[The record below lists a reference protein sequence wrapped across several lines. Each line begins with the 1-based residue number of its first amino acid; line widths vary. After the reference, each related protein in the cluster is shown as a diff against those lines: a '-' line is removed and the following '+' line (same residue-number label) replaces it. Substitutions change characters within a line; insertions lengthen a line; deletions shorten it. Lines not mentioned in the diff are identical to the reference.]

1 MKESKPFKTWHLILI
16 IFVVVISVGYRIYSS
31 LWTKATVKI
40 GGQEVRVLVADNY
53 NHRLKGWSDKKDMGK
68 YGGMLFVFPDR
79 GQHAMVMRDMHFP
92 LDIIWLDGNKI
103 VDIAPNLPPE
113 PGIPEEQLTIYRA
126 RAVSTIVLELPAGFK
141 DRTGLKIG
149 DEVEVTKTN

>member
-1 MKESKPFKTWHLILI
+1 MREPKPFKTWHLVLLIL
-16 IFVVVISVGYRIYSS
+16 VIVIAFGYKIYGS

-40 GGQEVRVLVADNY
+40 GGQEIHVLVADTY
-53 NHRLKGWSDKKDMGK
+53 NHRLKGWSDRKDMGK

-92 LDIIWLDGNKI
+92 LDIIWLDGNKV

-113 PGIPEEQLTIYRA
+113 PGLPEAQLTVYMA
-126 RAVSTIVLELPAGFK
+126 RSASTLVLELPAGFK
-141 DRTGLKIG
+141 EKTGLKIG
-149 DEVEVTKTN
+149 DIIEISKD

>member
-1 MKESKPFKTWHLILI
+1 MKQPKPFKTWHLVLLIL
-16 IFVVVISVGYRIYSS
+16 VVVISIGHKIYSS
-31 LWTKATVKI
+31 LWPKETVKI

-53 NHRLKGWSDKKDMGK
+53 QHRLKGWSGRKDMGK

-79 GQHAMVMRDMHFP
+79 ADHAMVMRDMYFP
-92 LDIIWLDGNKI
+92 LDIIWLDGNKV

-126 RAVSTIVLELPAGFK
+126 RAASTMVLELPAGFK
-141 DRTGLKIG
+141 ERTGLKIG
-149 DEVEVTKTN
+149 DFIEVHKY

>member
-1 MKESKPFKTWHLILI
+1 MREPQPFKTWHLVFL
-16 IFVVVISVGYRIYSS
+16 VLVVIISFGYKIYGS
-31 LWTKATVKI
+31 LWSKATLKI

-79 GQHAMVMRDMHFP
+79 GEHAMVMRDMHFP

-113 PGIPEEQLTIYRA
+113 PGVAEEQLMIYRA
-126 RAVSTIVLELPAGFK
+126 RAASTLVLELPAGFR
-141 DRTGLKIG
+141 DQYELKIG
-149 DEVEVTKTN
+149 DIVEIYKY